1 MSNGTA
7 DSDDRATPRRFSA
20 RILDSLRRGRS
31 QFATINRDWI
41 RRNRQGLILASLL
54 FLFLVAALWPRIFIR
69 VRSGE
74 AGVLYSLLGGGT
86 VVDYVYPEGLHM
98 ILPWDVLYV
107 YNVRIQERE
116 QDLQLLTRNGLHVSF
131 KLSIRYQPE
140 YETVGL
146 LHQKVGPDY
155 VEKIVVP
162 QVVSVLR
169 TQVGQFSAEE
179 VYTTRRAIL
188 ERIFFEAIQQVARRY
203 IAIDQVLIRSIELPA
218 TVQEAIEDKIKQ
230 RHLAESYEYRIQK
243 EQREARRKE
252 IEAEGYRLYNEVV
265 ATSLTDDVLKWKGIE
280 ATRELATSP
289 NAKVVVVGN
298 GDGDLPIILGGPK

>member
-265 ATSLTDDVLKWKGIE
+265 ATSLTDDVLK
-280 ATRELATSP
+280 
-289 NAKVVVVGN
+289 
-298 GDGDLPIILGGPK
+298 